1 MYTKDFL
8 IRHRQLAESADKVI
22 GLSKRVYNSQNVK
35 LSYNG
40 IDMTSAI
47 SLGSLITIHYY
58 KPTKLLQSK
67 SKQPRLVYVTIIE
80 NKRYYEEK

>member
-1 MYTKDFL
+1 MYIEDFF

-35 LSYNG
+35 LFYNG

-47 SLGSLITIHYY
+47 SLGSLITIHYH

-67 SKQPRLVYVTIIE
+67 SKQSRMILVVC
-80 NKRYYEEK
+80 KC

>member
-22 GLSKRVYNSQNVK
+22 GIPKRVYNSQNVK
-35 LSYNG
+35 LFYNG

-67 SKQPRLVYVTIIE
+67 SKQSRAVSVVV
-80 NKRYYEEK
+80 KC